1 MADTAAAPAP
11 APARPTKPDEA
22 LFNENLAKADK
33 EHSQVM
39 AQFNAIKQKIE
50 LAIPNRNSE
59 NPTSKRRKELLDQIK
74 EVTTKQGAGKKSRST
89 KQEELDRLE
98 AQVKSKQK
106 AQDLEIGRPFA
117 KICGDRGINGDK
129 LTGNLGEK
137 LNHVLQTAQAS
148 YDTQTLRLVEERTT
162 VQHMNSLNGLIKQYV
177 RYQESIDALQVKIK
191 EIKDGMND
199 PEAKELSETYT
210 KLQTELDGIKA
221 VQGEASKNLDSLFK
235 ERAELQK
242 QQKEKWEA
250 KKKLQD
256 EYHQQRKAFQKYENE
271 QKQKMRER
279 RKAEQ
284 DRINK
289 ERNLARAQKML
300 DEASDPAYLDEIR
313 RANSLLQYYDPSF
326 VAEKAPL
333 QPNTNLQAQAERKVD
348 GSDLKG
354 VKVLSKKDRDEDL
367 FPAQKKGKKG
377 KKHNAAAAKSTFN
390 CPPSVLEDCAYIGID
405 PPMSAEE
412 VPGVI
417 EKVKAKLDHWKADQ
431 AVQTQKNIE
440 KAKKEIEKIEAEEAK
455 EKDGKRPSS
464 GTATPNGNGAAS
476 NGEKSDDKVE
486 EVTKEVQEASI
497 EDKPEEVAA
506 AA

>member
-22 LFNENLAKADK
+22 LFKENLAQAEK
-33 EHSQVM
+33 EHEKVM
-39 AQFNAIKQKIE
+39 AQLNAIRQKID
-50 LAIPNRNSE
+50 LASPNKNPE
-59 NPTSKRRKELLDQIK
+59 NPTTKRRIELQDQLKEIRS
-74 EVTTKQGAGKKSRST
+74 KQGAGKNSRSG
-89 KQEELDRLE
+89 KQDELKRLE
-98 AQVKSKQK
+98 AQVKSKEK
-106 AQDLEIGRPFA
+106 AQDVEIGKPFEN
-117 KICGDRGINGDK
+117 ICAARGIEHKSLKGKLGDK
-129 LTGNLGEK
+129 IKE
-137 LNHVLQTAQAS
+137 VLQTVQTS
-148 YDTQTLRLVEERTT
+148 YDTQTLRLVEERTA
-162 VQHMNSLNGLIKQYV
+162 VSHMNSLNGLIRAINKS
-177 RYQESIDALQVKIK
+177 QEQIDGLQVKIK
-191 EIKDGMND
+191 EIKDSMND
-199 PEAKELSETYT
+199 PEAKELSEKYT
-210 KLQTELDGIKA
+210 KAQTELDAIKA
-221 VQGEASKNLDSLFK
+221 EQNEASKSLDTLYA
-235 ERAELQK
+235 ERNKLQK
-242 QQKEKWEA
+242 QQNGTYEA
-250 KKKLQD
+250 KKKLKD
-256 EYHQQRKAFQKYENE
+256 EYHQQRKAFQKYEYE
-271 QKQKMRER
+271 QKQKSWER

-284 DRINK
+284 ERFDK
-289 ERNLARAQKML
+289 EKKLERAQKML
-300 DEASDPAYLDEIR
+300 AEASDPAYLDEIR

-333 QPNTNLQAQAERKVD
+333 QPSTNLQAQAERKVD

-377 KKHNAAAAKSTFN
+377 KKHNAAATKSTFN
-390 CPPSVLEDCAYIGID
+390 CPPSVLEDCSYMGID

-412 VPGVI
+412 VPGVV

-431 AVQTQKNIE
+431 AAQTQKNID

-455 EKDGKRPSS
+455 EKGGKKSSS

-476 NGEKSDDKVE
+476 NGETSDDKVE